1 MSIYPS
7 KDEVT
12 SMKPVFCTCYTSL
25 GKHAHLF
32 AKRNYLYKNVKVLGK
47 WRPTSSYC
55 KTTFVFE
62 NNYEF

>member
-1 MSIYPS
+1 MPIYPS

-12 SMKPVFCTCYTSL
+12 SIKPVFCTCYTSL

-47 WRPTSSYC
+47 WRP
-55 KTTFVFE
+55 
-62 NNYEF
+62 

>member
-47 WRPTSSYC
+47 WRSYVVLLQDNLC
-55 KTTFVFE
+55 LRE
-62 NNYEF
+62 